1 MKPLTSYKKAKNYKQ
16 SLLNST
22 YPNASLPSQ
31 YHAKQQHFFVYLK
44 LNDTC
49 MLKRKTKV
57 LRLLILVVPIF
68 SFCTLKTD
76 SQDPIH
82 SEKLT
87 FTLDTI
93 ETGIGVP
100 WSLAFL
106 PDGDMLVT
114 DKGGE
119 IRIVREGKLLEGA
132 VEGVPKVF
140 TRGQGGLFDLELHP
154 DYENNGWL
162 YISYAA
168 VADKKGENG
177 GMTYIMRA
185 RLKDNKLVDQQIIFK
200 GEPFTNSGVHFGG
213 RMEFDKEGY
222 LFFSIGERG
231 EMKKA
236 QSLETYNGKIYR
248 IKDDGSIPV
257 DNPFVNTPG
266 AIKAA
271 YTYGNRN
278 PQGLAMHPE
287 TGEIWET
294 EHGPMGGDEL
304 NIIRKGKNYGWPEIT
319 YGINYDGKIISKDTV
334 KAGMEQPVIFWRP
347 SIATSNLLF
356 VTSDRYPSWK
366 GNILVCGMKLQY
378 VERLEIKNDKIVHQE
393 KLLEG
398 IGRVRT
404 VSQGLDGFLYV
415 AVEGGKIYKIEPV
428 NN

>member
-1 MKPLTSYKKAKNYKQ
+1 MLISLFIIPLISFDEPKNY
-16 SLLNST
+16 
-22 YPNASLPSQ
+22 
-31 YHAKQQHFFVYLK
+31 
-44 LNDTC
+44 
-49 MLKRKTKV
+49 
-57 LRLLILVVPIF
+57 
-68 SFCTLKTD
+68 TD
-76 SQDPIH
+76 NPIH

-106 PDGDMLVT
+106 PDNDMLVT
-114 DKGGE
+114 DKSGS
-119 IRIVREGKLLEGA
+119 IRIVRDGKLLEKA

-154 DYENNGWL
+154 DYEKNGWL

-168 VADKKGENG
+168 VAEKKGDNG

-185 RLKDNKLVDQQIIFK
+185 RLKDFKLVDQQIIFK
-200 GEPFTNSGVHFGG
+200 GEPFTNAGVHFGG
-213 RMEFDKEGY
+213 RMEFDKDGY

-236 QSLETYNGKIYR
+236 QSLETYNGKVYR
-248 IKDDGSIPV
+248 VKDDGSVPQ

-266 AIKAA
+266 AVKAA

-278 PQGLAMHPE
+278 PQGLALNPE

-304 NIIRKGKNYGWPEIT
+304 NIIRKGVNYGWPEIT

-347 SIATSNLLF
+347 SIATSNLMF
-356 VTSDRYPSWK
+356 VTSDKYPSWK

-378 VERLEIKNDKIVHQE
+378 VERVEITDNKVTHQE
-393 KLLEG
+393 KLLDG

-404 VSQGLDGFLYV
+404 VSEGRDGFIYV
-415 AVEGGKIYKIEPV
+415 AVEGGKIYKIVPV
-428 NN
+428 KN

>member
-1 MKPLTSYKKAKNYKQ
+1 MKDRLKGMLIALFIIPLFSFDKPLDNTEN
-16 SLLNST
+16 
-22 YPNASLPSQ
+22 
-31 YHAKQQHFFVYLK
+31 
-44 LNDTC
+44 
-49 MLKRKTKV
+49 
-57 LRLLILVVPIF
+57 
-68 SFCTLKTD
+68 
-76 SQDPIH
+76 PIH

-106 PDGDMLVT
+106 PNNDMLVT
-114 DKGGE
+114 DKSGS
-119 IRIVREGKLLEGA
+119 IRIVRDGKLLDKT

-154 DYENNGWL
+154 DYEKNGWL

-168 VADKKGENG
+168 VADKKGDNG

-185 RLKDNKLVDQQIIFK
+185 RLKDYKLVDQQIIFK
-200 GEPFTNSGVHFGG
+200 GEPFTNAGVHFGG
-213 RMEFDKEGY
+213 RMEFDRDGY

-236 QSLETYNGKIYR
+236 QSLETYNGKVYR
-248 IKDDGSIPV
+248 IKDDGSVPQ
-257 DNPFVNTPG
+257 DNPFVDTPG
-266 AIKAA
+266 AVKAA

-278 PQGLAMHPE
+278 PQGLALNPE

-304 NIIRKGKNYGWPEIT
+304 NIIRKGVNYGWPEIT

-347 SIATSNLLF
+347 SIATSNLMF
-356 VTSDRYPSWK
+356 VTSDKYPSWK

-378 VERLEIKNDKIVHQE
+378 VERVEISDNKVTHQE

-404 VSQGLDGFLYV
+404 VSEGRDGFIYV
-415 AVEGGKIYKIEPV
+415 AVEGGKIYKIVPV
-428 NN
+428 KN